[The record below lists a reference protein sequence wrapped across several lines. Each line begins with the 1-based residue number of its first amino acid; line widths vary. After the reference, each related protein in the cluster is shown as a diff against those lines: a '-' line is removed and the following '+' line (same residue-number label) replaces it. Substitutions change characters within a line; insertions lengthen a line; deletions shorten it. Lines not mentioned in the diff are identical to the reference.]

1 MPYGYKVLIQRVP
14 DPGRHHGR
22 WAGPVVIAA
31 LALVA
36 VSLLIWPARNTPAVP
51 APAAHI
57 AAAPIT
63 SASSPPA
70 PKPYVVRITPQ
81 TGAVCFLPGGK
92 TIGPV
97 TLAEVP

>member
-14 DPGRHHGR
+14 DPGRHHAR

-63 SASSPPA
+63 PASSPPA